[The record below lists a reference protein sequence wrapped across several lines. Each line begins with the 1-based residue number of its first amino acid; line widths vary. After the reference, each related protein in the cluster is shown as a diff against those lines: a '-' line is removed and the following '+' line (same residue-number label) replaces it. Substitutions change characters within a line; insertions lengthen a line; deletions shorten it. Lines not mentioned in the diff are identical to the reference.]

1 MCTRPFLCAKMGE
14 IICKM
19 ARILLLGLLLGPKW
33 PKLSQNGPKGSP
45 NCCVPMTSAT
55 VHNFGVFWQFLA
67 RTRAEISPKM
77 VSINCYWASK
87 WTQIFLEWPQNDS
100 QTPPTVLYS
109 CGAVF
114 WGSQVIFGWEMFVL
128 SPFDY
133 ENSTWNHD
141 FLEKMYLK
149 TQGFWTTTSHNL
161 GKYGWISIFRTISDN

>member
-128 SPFDY
+128 KVHLIKKIQLEIMISLKKC
-133 ENSTWNHD
+133 TWKHKV
-141 FLEKMYLK
+141 FELQPAI
-149 TQGFWTTTSHNL
+149 T
-161 GKYGWISIFRTISDN
+161 